1 MASIELANVSVI
13 FPIYD
18 SSMRSLKN
26 RIMPSSL
33 GGRIGSGGGKDSVV
47 EALTDVTLTFKHGD
61 RVGLV
66 GHNGAGKT
74 TLLRVLAGLYEPCS
88 GEAKIEGHIAP
99 LFDIFLGMDP
109 EATGY
114 DNILLRALFLGMT
127 RKEAIA
133 RMDDIAA
140 FTELGEFLNLPMRTY
155 SAGMRMRLA
164 FAVSTSIK
172 PDILLLD
179 EGIGAGDAAFLEKAE
194 KRLAEFT
201 EQAGII
207 VLASHSNGL
216 ILKMCKSAI
225 LMNRGRVVAVGDVE
239 GILERYSEK
248 RD

>member
-1 MASIELANVSVI
+1 VASIELTNVSVI

-18 SSMRSLKN
+18 SSTRSLKN
-26 RIMPSSL
+26 CIMPSSL
-33 GGRIGSGGGKDSVV
+33 GGRIGSSGGNDSVV
-47 EALTDVTLTFKHGD
+47 EALSDVTLKFEHGD

-74 TLLRVLAGLYEPCS
+74 TLLRVLAGLYEPCL

-127 RKEAIA
+127 RKEAIT

-179 EGIGAGDAAFLEKAE
+179 EGIGAGDASFLEKAE
-194 KRLAEFT
+194 MRLKEFT
-201 EQAGII
+201 SQAGII

-216 ILKMCKSAI
+216 IQKMCKTAI
-225 LMNRGRVVAVGDVE
+225 LMNRGQVVAVGGVE
-239 GILERYSEK
+239 EILQRYEK
-248 RD
+248 K